1 MNVGHARFSF
11 LSRIRLKTGRAVV
24 AAAVVSLLV
33 PSAARAAW
41 PDHPVTIIVPYAAGG
56 NTDIMARLASDE
68 LQKKFGQPFL
78 VENRPGA
85 GGALGAQYV
94 ARAAPDGYTLL
105 FGTTAQM
112 SILPFI
118 QQINYKPLT
127 DFAPVAVFG
136 QSFSILG
143 IHRSVPATDLKGF
156 IAYAKGNPGKIN
168 YASGGVGTVG
178 HLVTALF
185 AARAG
190 LTMTHVPYKGGS
202 QSMTD
207 LLGGQVQIYFGNS
220 SELLPY
226 KDSETIRLI
235 GVGTP
240 ARVEELPD
248 VPAVAELYPG
258 FSLPAWNGF
267 LAPAGTP
274 RSIIDQVAKV
284 AIEGAQSPGVGKKL
298 HDLGIQ
304 PGAAGPDQLGEIIRG
319 EQALYKDAVKAAG
332 IEP

>member
-1 MNVGHARFSF
+1 MRRRLF
-11 LSRIRLKTGRAVV
+11 LTLASVV
-24 AAAVVSLLV
+24 AIGLGAR
-33 PSAARAAW
+33 AARAAW
-41 PDHPVTIIVPYAAGG
+41 PDHPVTVIVPYAAGG

-68 LQKKFGQPFL
+68 LQKALGQPFI

-105 FGTTAQM
+105 FGTTAQL
-112 SILPFI
+112 SILPHI
-118 QQINYKPLT
+118 QKINYKPLT
-127 DFAPVAVFG
+127 DFEPICVFG

-143 IHRSVPATDLKGF
+143 VNRSVPATDLAGF
-156 IAYAKGNPGKIN
+156 IAYARANPGKIN

-178 HLVTALF
+178 HLVAALF

-190 LTMTHVPYKGGS
+190 LTMAHVPYKGGS

-207 LLGGQVQIYFGNS
+207 LLGGQVQMYFGNS

-226 KDSETIRLI
+226 KDSDRIRLI
-235 GVGTP
+235 AVGTP
-240 ARVEELPD
+240 GRVAQLPD

-274 RSIIDQVAKV
+274 REIVDQVAKV
-284 AIEGAQSPGVGKKL
+284 ALAGAASADVSRKL
-298 HDLGIQ
+298 HDLGID
-304 PGAAGPDQLGEIIRG
+304 PGVAGPDALASVIKG
-319 EQALYKDAVKAAG
+319 EQALYQDAVKAAG

>member
-156 IAYAKGNPGKIN
+156 IAYAKG
-168 YASGGVGTVG
+168 
-178 HLVTALF
+178 
-185 AARAG
+185 
-190 LTMTHVPYKGGS
+190 TMTHVPYKGGS